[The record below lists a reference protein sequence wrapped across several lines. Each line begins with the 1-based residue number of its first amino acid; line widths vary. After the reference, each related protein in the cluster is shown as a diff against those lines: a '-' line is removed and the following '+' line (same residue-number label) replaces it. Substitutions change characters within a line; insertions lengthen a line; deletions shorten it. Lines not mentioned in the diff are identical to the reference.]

1 MIEIL
6 LVIQEKQLKL
16 KVLYE
21 STISLIVT
29 RDFSHRLASNC
40 SFGKGIGN
48 QMTKIIICISKIN
61 CGSIKR

>member
-1 MIEIL
+1 M
-6 LVIQEKQLKL
+6 KF

-21 STISLIVT
+21 TTISLIVT
-29 RDFSHRLASNC
+29 RDFSHRL

-48 QMTKIIICISKIN
+48 QMAKIIICISKIN